1 MDYDDFDEQP
11 AVWGVVSP
19 REGGSDLG
27 LVRETLKKE
36 QVIKEILVSQEAL
49 RAMMSKVQTVQK
61 DIDKL
66 ASGNETLQMYIDNLT
81 VQMAKRR

>member
-1 MDYDDFDEQP
+1 MDYDDYAEQP

-36 QVIKEILVSQEAL
+36 QVIKCVRHFEP
-49 RAMMSKVQTVQK
+49 
-61 DIDKL
+61 
-66 ASGNETLQMYIDNLT
+66 
-81 VQMAKRR
+81 

>member
-1 MDYDDFDEQP
+1 MDYDDYDEQP
-11 AVWGVVSP
+11 AVWGVASP
-19 REGGSDLG
+19 REGGGDLG

-36 QVIKEILVSQEAL
+36 QVIKEILASQEAL
-49 RAMMSKVQTVQK
+49 RAMMNKVQTVQK
-61 DIDKL
+61 EIDKL